1 MNLYIM
7 RHGDAEQSNGQ
18 DSLRALTVKGVDEAA
33 EAGEWLKS
41 QGASI
46 DLAMVSPFLR
56 AQQTFEHVQQH
67 NQPIEHIT
75 YNELIPEGSADEVQA
90 LLDGILLD
98 NSLDNVLI
106 VSHMPLVCYLVD
118 KLTQQHGPL
127 FATASIIHIEYDQ
140 QTHIG
145 VLRFC
150 YHVPAKI

>member
-18 DSLRALTVKGVDEAA
+18 DSLRALTLKGVDEAA

-41 QGASI
+41 LGTPI

-56 AQQTFEHVQQH
+56 AQQTFEQVQLH
-67 NQPIEHIT
+67 NTPIEQQT
-75 YNELIPEGSADEVQA
+75 YSELVPEGDAADVQD
-90 LLDGILLD
+90 LIDGILMDKTVD
-98 NSLDNVLI
+98 NLLI

-140 QTHIG
+140 QTHLGI
-145 VLRFC
+145 LRFC